1 MRPSFPS
8 PLVQEEMPY
17 YGTIVPLLR
26 DAKMVVIDTS
36 IVLAVLLKEP
46 SRAGIVKRTRGMRVL
61 VAPSITWE
69 VGNALV
75 ALVRRGRADHAAI
88 ARAWAS
94 FEKIPLRFTVCDV
107 AASLRLA
114 TERKLYAYDAYVI
127 EAARAAGVALMTLDE
142 RQRVAAIACGVQI
155 LEVT

>member
-1 MRPSFPS
+1 MQPPVS
-8 PLVQEEMPY
+8 PTLVPGDLPD
-17 YGTIVPLLR
+17 YGTIVPLLQ
-26 DAKMVVIDTS
+26 DAEMVVVDTS

-61 VAPSITWE
+61 VAPSIIWE

-75 ALVRRGRADHAAI
+75 ALVRRGRADHATI

-94 FEKIPLRFTVCDV
+94 FEQIPLRFTVCDV

-114 TERKLYAYDAYVI
+114 TERKLYACDAYVI
-127 EAARAAGVALMTLDE
+127 EAARAAGVALMTLDD

>member
-1 MRPSFPS
+1 MA
-8 PLVQEEMPY
+8 LV
-17 YGTIVPLLR
+17 
-26 DAKMVVIDTS
+26 
-36 IVLAVLLKEP
+36 AVLVGEP
-46 SRAGIVKRTRGMRVL
+46 ERGTL
-61 VAPSITWE
+61 VARTTGVELLAAASVHWE

-94 FEKIPLRFTVCDV
+94 FEQIPLRFTVCDV

-127 EAARAAGVALMTLDE
+127 EAARAAGAALMTLDH
-142 RQRVAAIACGVQI
+142 RQRLAAIACGVQI
-155 LEVT
+155 QEVS

>member
-1 MRPSFPS
+1 MQPPFPS
-8 PLVQEEMPY
+8 PLVSDDLID
-17 YGTIVPLLR
+17 YGTIVPLLA
-26 DAKMVVIDTS
+26 DANMVVVDTS
-36 IVLAVLLKEP
+36 IVLAVLLNEP
-46 SRAGIVKRTRGMRVL
+46 SRTAILKRTRSMRVL

-94 FEKIPLRFTVCDV
+94 FERIPLRFTVVDV

-114 TERKLYAYDAYVI
+114 TERKLSAYDAYVI
-127 EAARAAGVALMTLDE
+127 EAARAGGAALMTLDH
-142 RQRVAAIACGVQI
+142 RQRLAAIACGVPIQ
-155 LEVT
+155 EVS